1 MRNVLQ
7 YTEDLWVQTAGQGL
21 LIITVPSQGQWAL
34 NQETDTR
41 KRQKHFPNAE

>member
-7 YTEDLWVQTAGQGL
+7 YTEGLWGHTAGQGL
-21 LIITVPSQGQWAL
+21 LIITVPSQGRRAL

-41 KRQKHFPNAE
+41 KRQKHFTNAE